1 MPNEIFVIQERCTGC
16 GSCVKVCPV
25 NCISMAN
32 RPKEE
37 GVRWKKLAVI
47 DVNKCV
53 FCNACVEDCD
63 KLFEKT
69 KAKIPNPDFFHAIV
83 MHKEE
88 IKVNI
93 DTASYKGVWCFAE
106 QRHGKIMPTIYEL
119 LFVGQKMAKDLNEE
133 LSAVL
138 IGHKVSE
145 YAQELIEHGADKVYV
160 LDHPIFEHFLDE
172 VYTLALTELIKKEK
186 PNKLLMPASIIG
198 RSFASRV
205 AISAQTGITADAT
218 EIAVAPKTG
227 MMHAT
232 RPSFGGNLMATILCE
247 KHRPEMATIRP
258 MSFPRAQRQPGRQG
272 KIITV
277 PVDPSQWNIRSKFVK
292 FDPEKNETIDIT
304 SAEKIVSGGRGLGKP
319 EGFKLIEEFAKA
331 IGAAVGASRPTVDAG
346 WIPYRHQ
353 VGLTGRAVRPK
364 LYIAC
369 GISGQI
375 QHLAGMSSAEV
386 IVAINKD
393 PEAPMMKLATLSVE
407 GDLYELIPLIIQAIK
422 KAHDGH

>member
-1 MPNEIFVIQERCTGC
+1 MPNEIYVIKERCTGC

-25 NCISMAN
+25 NCISMAD
-32 RPKEE
+32 RAKED

-47 DVNKCV
+47 DENKCV

-63 KLFEKT
+63 RLLELTKSKT
-69 KAKIPNPDFFHAIV
+69 GKEPDFFHAIV

-88 IKVNI
+88 IQVSI
-93 DTASYKGVWCFAE
+93 DTASYKGVWCYAE
-106 QRHGKIMPTIYEL
+106 QRHGKLMPTIFEL
-119 LFVGQKMAKDLNEE
+119 LTVGRGMATDLNEE
-133 LSAVL
+133 LAAVL
-138 IGHKVSE
+138 IGHRVSN
-145 YAQELIEHGADKVYV
+145 YAQELIEAGADKVYV
-160 LDHPIFEHFLDE
+160 LDHEVFEHFLDE
-172 VYTLALTELIKKEK
+172 TYTCALTDLIKQEK
-186 PNKLLMPASIIG
+186 PNKLLMPASVIG

-205 AISAQTGITADAT
+205 AITAQTGITADAT
-218 EIAVAPKTG
+218 EIKVDKKTG

-258 MSFPRAQRQPGRQG
+258 MAFPRATRQAGRQG
-272 KIITV
+272 KIVNV
-277 PVDPSQWNIRSKFVK
+277 PIDPSKWNIRQKFVK
-292 FDPEKNETIDIT
+292 FEPEKGETLDIT
-304 SAEKIVSGGRGLGKP
+304 TSEKIVAGGRGLGKP
-319 EGFKLIEEFAKA
+319 DGFKLIEEFAHT

-353 VGLTGRAVRPK
+353 VGLTGRSVRPK

-375 QHLAGMSSAEV
+375 QHLAGMSSSEV

-407 GDLYELIPLIIQAIK
+407 GDLYELIPLIIKEIQK
-422 KAHDGH
+422 VK